1 MPVPPCIK
9 TIQAEHSPPM
19 SATLSPPATG
29 ALAASLRAR
38 HVAMIALG
46 GVVGAGLFV
55 GSSAA
60 IATAGPAVLLSYAFA
75 GLIVW
80 LVMRMLGAMAIAEPG
95 RGSHAGY
102 AAFGLGRWAG
112 FVTGWLYW
120 YFWVVAV
127 GAETVAGASL
137 LAGLLGPAA
146 PPVWLLGLVLIA
158 AMTAV
163 NLLSVRAYGEFE
175 YWFSLL
181 KVAAIGLFITLGL
194 AALFGA
200 FGPEAARLSRLAG
213 AGGLLPLGLSG
224 VAAAVPVV
232 IFSLTGSEI
241 ATIAAAESDDPPR
254 NVARAA
260 RTVALRIATFYL
272 GAIALV
278 LCIVAW
284 PGIRPGH
291 SPFVTAMQR
300 LGIPGAADLMTVL
313 ILIAVLS
320 CLNSG
325 LYVTSRMM
333 FELAGRGDAPKAL
346 VAVGRSRVPVRATL
360 AGASAGFLAAI
371 ASIVSPDG
379 VFAFLVATSGTT
391 ILFVYALIA
400 AGYGRWRRAQG
411 MMIPLASA
419 IVLAGIAG
427 VCIAMSLIPAQR
439 PQFLLSLASLAV
451 AGLGWGLRRRFG

>member
-1 MPVPPCIK
+1 
-9 TIQAEHSPPM
+9 M
-19 SATLSPPATG
+19 SATSTLPGTG
-29 ALAASLRAR
+29 ALAASLRPR

-60 IATAGPAVLLSYAFA
+60 IATAGPAVLLSYGFA

-112 FVTGWLYW
+112 FVAGWLYW

-146 PPVWLLGLVLIA
+146 PPVWLLGLGLIA

-163 NLLSVRAYGEFE
+163 NLMSVRAYGEFE

-181 KVAAIGLFITLGL
+181 KVVAIGLFIALGL
-194 AALFGA
+194 AALLGA
-200 FGPEAARLSRLAG
+200 FGHDAARLSRL
-213 AGGLLPLGLSG
+213 GGEGGFLPLGLSG
-224 VAAAVPVV
+224 AAAAVPVV

-260 RTVALRIATFYL
+260 RTVTLRIATFYL

-284 PGIRPGH
+284 PEIRPGH
-291 SPFVTAMQR
+291 SPFVTAMQH
-300 LGIPGAADLMTVL
+300 LGIAGAADLMTVL
-313 ILIAVLS
+313 ILVAVLS

-333 FELAGRGDAPKAL
+333 FELAAAGDAPAAL
-346 VAVGRSRVPVRATL
+346 VAVGRSKVPVRATL

-400 AGYGRWRRAQG
+400 AGYARWRRAQG
-411 MMIPLASA
+411 VAMPLPGLV
-419 IVLAGIAG
+419 VLAGIAG
-427 VCIAMSLIPAQR
+427 VCLAMNLIPAQR
-439 PQFLLSLASLAV
+439 PQFLLSLATLVLALV
-451 AGLGWGLRRRFG
+451 GWGLRRRSG